1 MHYQINVDHTL
12 WGRLKKYILHPCEN
26 VVNYGMIPLKLKTSL
41 WTYIMYFK
49 CHNNNLRLIQY
60 ISVTACFVN
69 IQAKLSTAKFPV

>member
-41 WTYIMYFK
+41 
-49 CHNNNLRLIQY
+49 
-60 ISVTACFVN
+60 
-69 IQAKLSTAKFPV
+69 